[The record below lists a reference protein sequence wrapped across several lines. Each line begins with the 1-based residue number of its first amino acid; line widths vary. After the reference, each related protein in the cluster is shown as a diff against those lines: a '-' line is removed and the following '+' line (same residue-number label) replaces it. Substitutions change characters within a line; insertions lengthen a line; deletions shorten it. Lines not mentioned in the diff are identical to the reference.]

1 MMGCDT
7 EHGLPR
13 LDSRLSL
20 YDASG
25 RLPDSACIIH
35 RAGRSYMSRNL
46 RSSGSAWILAG
57 VVAAVMVGCNGD
69 RDRLRTE
76 TAAAASAPGPVV
88 SDSAQ
93 TPTNASTVA
102 ESTSSRAQAE
112 SLPSKASAGTTQ
124 KTLPKPSI
132 DPGRKN
138 PTGLHRTALPKPA
151 AASAQPAAAD
161 TPTTGS
167 KATPAAGQSQ
177 GLKYDAGSNTATFD
191 LIGGPNGFMFNGYGS
206 GGATLTLPANAKVVM
221 NFINKDGTPH
231 SAEVISGEG
240 PLPNASVDAAIPRAY
255 TNQLTQGLPQEGTDV
270 MRFTAPSSGTFR
282 IICGVPGHAL
292 SGMWIWMKIDPA
304 AKAASFGPTKG

>member
-1 MMGCDT
+1 M
-7 EHGLPR
+7 PR
-13 LDSRLSL
+13 TLRNSS
-20 YDASG
+20 
-25 RLPDSACIIH
+25 SA
-35 RAGRSYMSRNL
+35 L
-46 RSSGSAWILAG
+46 LL
-57 VVAAVMVGCNGD
+57 AAVTAAVVGCNGD

-76 TAAAASAPGPVV
+76 SAAASSAPGPAA

-93 TPTNASTVA
+93 VSPDTSATA
-102 ESTSSRAQAE
+102 ESTSSRAEPE
-112 SLPSKASAGTTQ
+112 SLPGKASADTTH

-138 PTGLHRTALPKPA
+138 PKGLHATLPKPA
-151 AASAQPAAAD
+151 AAASQPAPAD

-167 KATPAAGQSQ
+167 KAAPPAGQSQ
-177 GLKYDAGSNTATFD
+177 GLKYDAGSNTVTFD
-191 LIGGPNGFMFNGYGS
+191 LIGGPNGFMFNGFGS

-221 NFINKDGTPH
+221 NFVNKDGTPH

-240 PLPNASVDAAIPRAY
+240 PIPNASVDAAIPRAY

-270 MRFTAPSSGTFR
+270 MRFTAPASGTFR

-304 AKAASFGPTKG
+304 AKQPTFGATKS